1 MTYARLS
8 IAAKSASERE
18 RDEMRQSEL
27 RIFQIVIE
35 ICYDGVLKRTEKR
48 ILYSCKQM
56 GSFLEMV
63 ADLFIHPFPHGCD
76 ARIGPTNAYMRT

>member
-48 ILYSCKQM
+48 I
-56 GSFLEMV
+56 
-63 ADLFIHPFPHGCD
+63 
-76 ARIGPTNAYMRT
+76 